1 MSAFD
6 SLQKYYGGDAGNM
19 GKLTPLA
26 GEGSAKHAAVAED
39 GEISRVE
46 KEANSEAEKTLI
58 DHGFDPNSPEGQERL
73 KHILHGIKERD
84 KDKAAF
90 SRKNIEFEFS
100 EELEKARPRKTDSP
114 YLTPGRGG
122 PPWTSSEDESAAKK
136 AWGRTFRRYPGSEGD
151 TREEQKG
158 DWRRGSGKK
167 PRGSE
172 VYAFFQRVFNAIRNK
187 AKGGGGRRAALQTMQ
202 LEKSLSPALANL
214 LSAAAGWALS
224 ADTASQEVPPH
235 MVREWERT
243 MDNRQKQRLQEEM
256 IRRMKRVKKTW
267 DDSGAFD
274 DLQMF
279 YKDHAPIPPR
289 YGLLW
294 DAVKHR
300 WTRPEKVGRTVWEVQ
315 GHKRFRGTGSGAHE
329 RSRKAGGSGGYGVGS
344 TEAGRRFRSVGD
356 AGRAHPHE
364 AKHPGQKELHR
375 FGKVRKLP
383 RR

>member
-6 SLQKYYGGDAGNM
+6 SLQKYYGGDVGNI
-19 GKLTPLA
+19 GRLTPLA
-26 GEGSAKHAAVAED
+26 REGSAKHVAVAED
-39 GEISRVE
+39 GETSRVE

-73 KHILHGIKERD
+73 KHIIHGIKERD

-90 SRKNIEFEFS
+90 SRKNLEFFEDF
-100 EELEKARPRKTDSP
+100 EKARPQKEGNP
-114 YLTPGRGG
+114 YLDPNRGR
-122 PPWTSSEDESAAKK
+122 TASSDEGRAKK
-136 AWGRTFRRYPGSEGD
+136 AWGIVRRRFGD
-151 TREEQKG
+151 IGGDIREEMRHR
-158 DWRRGSGKK
+158 WRRGMGQK
-167 PRGSE
+167 PVGSE
-172 VYAFFQRVFNAIRNK
+172 VYAFFQRVFNALGP
-187 AKGGGGRRAALQTMQ
+187 GGSKRAAVQNME
-202 LEKSLSPALANL
+202 LEKASMSPALVNL

-224 ADTASQEVPPH
+224 ADTASQEVSPH

-256 IRRMKRVKKTW
+256 IRRMKRVRKTW
-267 DDSGAFD
+267 DDSEAFE

-329 RSRKAGGSGGYGVGS
+329 RSRKAGGTGGYGVGS

-356 AGRAHPHE
+356 AGRTQPHE
-364 AKHPGQKELHR
+364 SKHPGQKTLHK